1 MTHSIFKIKIVY
13 FLNWLL
19 SDKRIVNVCFIM
31 KDYGLLSH
39 LPTAPVIRYR
49 FPGYLRAAK
58 KRKKFEKV
66 GVSKIRKIFKI

>member
-1 MTHSIFKIKIVY
+1 MTHSIFKVKIVY

-39 LPTAPVIRYR
+39 LPTALVIPVIGEPQIVRR
-49 FPGYLRAAK
+49 
-58 KRKKFEKV
+58 EKV
-66 GVSKIRKIFKI
+66 